1 MAVGVIE
8 VRRKFV
14 SEVCHQALR
23 RIDEHEDASV
33 VEVMSVLRLPVQDN
47 ITLEPTYEWKM
58 GVAGTT
64 TTTTT
69 VAASDRRLKRDIER
83 IGQTAGGLALY
94 RFRYLWSDEVFV
106 GVMAQDVLLVQP
118 QAVIVCE
125 NGYMQVDYAMLGI
138 QMLRWEQWRRFGQT
152 QVYPEWVLAAAS
164 AATLAA

>member
-1 MAVGVIE
+1 ME
-8 VRRKFV
+8 VT
-14 SEVCHQALR
+14 
-23 RIDEHEDASV
+23 
-33 VEVMSVLRLPVQDN
+33 SVLLLPVQDN

-83 IGQTAGGLALY
+83 IGQTADGLALY